1 MKLSDII
8 ATNQVVKLDDLKLD
22 EELIKEIQSKLSQ
35 LRLYPGGRWIDGDY
49 GNRTETAL
57 QEFCEL
63 FDLTNFQNGEF
74 DKTFAEK
81 LITVSV
87 DDLPSPQ
94 RLTVQD
100 YVDAAQLLG
109 VEVEIIRA
117 VHEVESAG
125 KGFLADGRPKI
136 LFERHIFFRETGGR
150 FTASHP
156 HLCNRRSGGYLGNER
171 EWPRLEEAKTL
182 DRTAALRSA
191 SWGLGQVMGFNHR
204 LAGYDNVEDFVLDMY
219 ESESKQFKAMLGFIQ
234 NATTTM
240 VPALRNRDWRVFARD
255 YNGRGNVPV
264 YAPKL
269 EKAYNKF
276 IVLGVQQRLLYLS
289 DKNSAPELSPGKP
302 DGKFG
307 DETKGALIAFQKQQG
322 LSQTGQ
328 VDSSSIA
335 KLKSLVSDILL
346 PIV

>member
-1 MKLSDII
+1 MKLNDII
-8 ATNQVVKLDDLKLD
+8 SDNQVVKLDDLKLD
-22 EELIKEIQSKLSQ
+22 KELVKEIQSKLSQ
-35 LRLYPGGRWIDGDY
+35 IRLYPDGRWIDGDY
-49 GNRTETAL
+49 GNRTETAIR
-57 QEFCEL
+57 EFCEL
-63 FDLTNFQNGEF
+63 FDLTNFQHGEF

-81 LITVSV
+81 LATVSV

-94 RLTVQD
+94 RITMQD

-109 VEVEIIRA
+109 VEVEVIRA
-117 VHEVESAG
+117 VHEVEAAG
-125 KGFLADGRPKI
+125 KGFLVDGRPKI
-136 LFERHIFFRETGGR
+136 LFERHIFFDETGGR
-150 FTASHP
+150 FAASHP
-156 HLCNRRSGGYLGNER
+156 HLCNRHSGGYLGNER

-191 SWGLGQVMGFNHR
+191 SWGLGQVMGFNHK
-204 LAGYDNVEDFVLDMY
+204 LADHDNVEDFVLEMY
-219 ESESKQFKAMLGFIQ
+219 ESESKQFNAMLGYIQ

-240 VPALRNRDWRVFARD
+240 VPALRNLDWRIFARD
-255 YNGRGNVPV
+255 YNGRGNVLV

-269 EKAYNKF
+269 EKAYNQF

-289 DKNSAPELSPGKP
+289 DKNSDADLSPGKP
-302 DGKFG
+302 DGIFG
-307 DETKGALIAFQKQQG
+307 DNTRRALIAFQQRQG
-322 LSQTGQ
+322 LSKTGQ

>member
-1 MKLSDII
+1 MKLNDII
-8 ATNQVVKLDDLKLD
+8 SANQVVQLDNLKLD
-22 EELIKEIQSKLSQ
+22 KELVKEIQSKLSQ
-35 LRLYPGGRWIDGDY
+35 IRLYPDGRWVDGDY

-57 QEFCEL
+57 REFCEL
-63 FDLTNFQNGEF
+63 FDLTNFQNDEF
-74 DKTFAEK
+74 DKAFAEK
-81 LITVSV
+81 LATVSV

-94 RLTVQD
+94 RLTMQD
-100 YVDAAQLLG
+100 YVDAAKLLG

-117 VHEVESAG
+117 VHEVEAAG

-150 FTASHP
+150 FATSHP

-191 SWGLGQVMGFNHR
+191 SWGLGQVMGFNHK

-219 ESESKQFKAMLGFIQ
+219 ESESKQFKAMLGYIQ
-234 NATTTM
+234 SATMTM
-240 VPALRNRDWRVFARD
+240 VPALKNYGWEVFARD
-255 YNGRGNVPV
+255 YNGKGAVPV

-269 EKAYNKF
+269 EKAYDKF
-276 IVLGVQQRLLYLS
+276 IILGVQQRLLHLS
-289 DKNSAPELSPGKP
+289 DKTSDSELSPGKP
-302 DGKFG
+302 DGRLGAK
-307 DETKGALIAFQKQQG
+307 TKSALIVFQRQQN

-328 VDSSSIA
+328 VDSISIA
-335 KLKSLVSDILL
+335 KLKSLVSDDLL
-346 PIV
+346 TIV

>member
-8 ATNQVVKLDDLKLD
+8 ATDQEVKLEDLKLD
-22 EELIKEIQSKLSQ
+22 EELVKEIQSKLSQ
-35 LRLYPGGRWIDGDY
+35 LRLYPDGRWIDGDY

-57 QEFCEL
+57 QEFCDL
-63 FDLTNFQNGEF
+63 FNLTNYQNGEF
-74 DKTFAEK
+74 DKAFAEK
-81 LITVSV
+81 LATVSV

-94 RLTVQD
+94 QLTMQD
-100 YVDAAQLLG
+100 YVNAAQLLG

-117 VHEVESAG
+117 VHEVEAAG

-136 LFERHIFFRETGGR
+136 LFERHIFFREAVGR
-150 FTASHP
+150 FAASHP
-156 HLCNRRSGGYLGNER
+156 HLCNQRSGGYLGNER
-171 EWPRLEEAKTL
+171 EWPRLEEAKAL

-240 VPALRNRDWRVFARD
+240 VPALRDRDWRAFTRS
-255 YNGRGNVPV
+255 YNGSGNVSV

-276 IVLGVQQRLLYLS
+276 IVLGVQQRLLHLS
-289 DKNSAPELSPGKP
+289 KKNSDPDLSPGKP
-302 DGKFG
+302 DGKLG
-307 DETKGALIAFQKQQG
+307 DETRAALIAFQQQQG
-322 LSQTGQ
+322 LSQTGKL
-328 VDSSSIA
+328 DSSSIA

>member
-8 ATNQVVKLDDLKLD
+8 ATDQVITLNDLKLD
-22 EELIKEIQSKLSQ
+22 EELVKEIQSKLSQ
-35 LRLYPGGRWIDGDY
+35 LRLYPDGRWIDGDY

-57 QEFCEL
+57 REFCDL
-63 FDLTNFQNGEF
+63 FDLTNFQNSKF
-74 DKTFAEK
+74 DKVFAEK
-81 LITVSV
+81 LMTASV

-94 RLTVQD
+94 RLTMQN

-109 VEVEIIRA
+109 IEVEIIRA
-117 VHEVESAG
+117 VHEVEAAG
-125 KGFLADGRPKI
+125 QGFLADGRPKI
-136 LFERHIFFRETGGR
+136 LFERHIFFRETDGR
-150 FTASHP
+150 FATSHP

-182 DRTAALRSA
+182 DRKAALRSA
-191 SWGLGQVMGFNHR
+191 SWGLGQVMGFNHK
-204 LAGYDNVEDFVLDMY
+204 LAGYGNVEDFVLDMY
-219 ESESKQFKAMLGFIQ
+219 ESESKQFTAMLGFIQ
-234 NATTTM
+234 NATATM
-240 VPALRNRDWRVFARD
+240 VPALRARDWRVFARD
-255 YNGRGNVPV
+255 FNGSGNIAV

-276 IVLGVQQRLLYLS
+276 IVLGVQQRLIYLS
-289 DKNSAPELSPGKP
+289 DKDSNPKLSPGKP

-307 DETKGALIAFQKQQG
+307 DKTRNALVAFQEQQG

-335 KLKSLVSDILL
+335 KLKSLVPDILL
-346 PIV
+346 PLV

>member
-8 ATNQVVKLDDLKLD
+8 ATNQVVQLDDLKLD
-22 EELIKEIQSKLSQ
+22 EELVKEIQSKLSQ
-35 LRLYPGGRWIDGDY
+35 LRLYPDGRWIDGDY

-57 QEFCEL
+57 QEFCDL
-63 FDLTNFQNGEF
+63 FDLPHFQNGEF
-74 DKTFAEK
+74 DKAFAEK

-94 RLTVQD
+94 RLIMQD

-117 VHEVESAG
+117 VHEVEAAG

-150 FTASHP
+150 FAASHP

-191 SWGLGQVMGFNHR
+191 SWGLGQVMGFNHK

-219 ESESKQFKAMLGFIQ
+219 ESESKQFKAMLGYIQ
-234 NATTTM
+234 NATKAM

-255 YNGRGNVPV
+255 YNGKGNVPV

-276 IVLGVQQRLLYLS
+276 IVLMAQQRLLHLS
-289 DKNSAPELSPGKP
+289 DMNSDPELSPGKP
-302 DGKFG
+302 DGRFG
-307 DETKGALIAFQKQQG
+307 DKTRSSLVTFQRQQG

-328 VDSSSIA
+328 LDSGSIA